1 MTQEIATAR
10 RRRPQPRTVLT
21 LGLTVCALLA
31 GLATPAYALAAS
43 TASPQI
49 TITSPA
55 AGVNYQ
61 GVDLQVDASASEP
74 GSTITSLSASLD
86 GTAIPLPD
94 SFPSDNLPPGSHT
107 LVVTAVDTA
116 GNFTTVTRVF
126 STSVGDIPAS
136 RYDRGQVGTP
146 PRSGPDGPNLVVAG
160 DIACSPGSAPTPS
173 TCQQA
178 GTARVVQ
185 SLHPSLVATI
195 GDEQYQVGT
204 LSNFDSSYNL
214 SWGKFKKIT
223 YPVIGNHEYAQANY
237 PGAQATGY
245 FDYFDGPG
253 SATGRAGNRNRGYY
267 AYDLGSWHI
276 VVLNAECGAVSCAAG
291 SGQQVWLAHDLAA
304 NRNRCVLA
312 MWHQPLFTA
321 GITYGDPNGLATRPL
336 WDTLYAYGA
345 DVIINGHDHN
355 YQRFAPQTPS
365 GHADPAYG
373 IREFV
378 VGTGGESQFPLANKD
393 KVANLQASETG
404 TFGVLQLRLRPDSY
418 TWHFIPEPGQGRYTD
433 SGSARCHGASPTPTR

>member
-1 MTQEIATAR
+1 MLA
-10 RRRPQPRTVLT
+10 LT
-21 LGLTVCALLA
+21 LTACALSA
-31 GLATPAYALAAS
+31 GLAGPAYAS
-43 TASPQI
+43 TAGDTSPQI
-49 TITSPA
+49 TITSPT

-61 GVDLQVDASASEP
+61 GVDLHVSVTVSDAGNA
-74 GSTITSLSASLD
+74 IASLSASLD

-94 SFPSDNLPPGSHT
+94 SFPSDNLPPGQHE

-116 GNFTTVTRVF
+116 GNSATATSIF
-126 STSVGDIPAS
+126 STTVGDIPAA
-136 RYDRGQVGTP
+136 RYDIGQVGAP
-146 PRSGPDGPNLVVAG
+146 PRSGRGSPDLVAAG
-160 DIACSPGSAPTPS
+160 DIACSPGSLPTPS

-178 GTARVVQ
+178 GTAALVE
-185 SLHPSLVATI
+185 SLHPSLVAAI

-204 LSNFDSSYNL
+204 LSNFQNSYDL
-214 SWGKFKKIT
+214 SWGAFKDIT

-245 FDYFDGPG
+245 FDYFNGPG
-253 SATGRAGNRNRGYY
+253 SVTGRAGDRNRGYY

-291 SGQQVWLAHDLAA
+291 SGQQVWLANDLAA
-304 NRNRCVLA
+304 NRNRCTLA

-336 WDTLYAYGA
+336 WDTLYRYGA
-345 DVIINGHDHN
+345 DVILNGHDHN
-355 YQRFAPQTPS
+355 YQRFAPQNPS
-365 GHADPAYG
+365 GQADPAYG

-378 VGTGGESQFPLANKD
+378 VGTGGESQFPLSNTD

-404 TFGVLQLRLRPDSY
+404 TFGVLQLRLQPDSY
-418 TWHFIPEPGQGRYTD
+418 TWRFVPEPGQGTYTD
-433 SGSARCHGASPTPTR
+433 SGSAACHGAPPAPRR